1 MNMPMLMR
9 ASSSSCRR
17 CHCRCHRRR
26 VSSRRNCFL
35 CRRQCWWQR
44 REHGRQRC
52 GWRRG
57 CWRGR
62 HSAVTAGRSVPV
74 SWHAGYHCT
83 EGHDCRVRTSPIT
96 CCWRHLSAVV
106 VVTSSCRGGGVIGR
120 FKGFV
125 NAFQFSNLGIDL
137 GKINE
142 AVFSPSDVA
151 ATVAD
156 AASGSNGWGTAAI
169 NLAAEA
175 SVPAKFYMPYVAC
188 LAAAAIAVV
197 VAAELVCWCLA
208 ASCGCCVAKRARG
221 IPGPSGGIAL
231 RSMTPSSTASVA
243 GAPKSG
249 GSHEE
254 PREEAGG
261 ASRKQVHGAQ
271 SKRNSIR
278 WLRFKV
284 RRELSVVPLC
294 RSVSWAVLANVGE
307 R

>member
-1 MNMPMLMR
+1 M
-9 ASSSSCRR
+9 
-17 CHCRCHRRR
+17 
-26 VSSRRNCFL
+26 
-35 CRRQCWWQR
+35 
-44 REHGRQRC
+44 
-52 GWRRG
+52 
-57 CWRGR
+57 
-62 HSAVTAGRSVPV
+62 
-74 SWHAGYHCT
+74 
-83 EGHDCRVRTSPIT
+83 
-96 CCWRHLSAVV
+96 
-106 VVTSSCRGGGVIGR
+106 IGR

-175 SVPAKFYMPYVAC
+175 SMPAKFYMPYVAC
-188 LAAAAIAVV
+188 LVAAAIAVV

-231 RSMTPSSTASVA
+231 RSMTPSSTPSVA

-249 GSHEE
+249 GSQEE
-254 PREEAGG
+254 PQVEAGG

-271 SKRNSIR
+271 SKRSSIR

-284 RRELSVVPLC
+284 RRELTHCAVLPLC
-294 RSVSWAVLANVGE
+294 RLCCGLCWRELRNVDERAVCRYPELQVRSFLTHAWKLGASANALACFASLFLSANTLSAVLALCWIAVVCIVPAVVFGKHLFRAVGDDW
-307 R
+307 RRPGHGKWSWSGTVRHACLLRRRMMWCGA

>member
-1 MNMPMLMR
+1 MPP
-9 ASSSSCRR
+9 AQA
-17 CHCRCHRRR
+17 
-26 VSSRRNCFL
+26 VV
-35 CRRQCWWQR
+35 
-44 REHGRQRC
+44 
-52 GWRRG
+52 
-57 CWRGR
+57 
-62 HSAVTAGRSVPV
+62 AVTAAVTVAASAAAATASSVGASV
-74 SWHAGYHCT
+74 GGSVGSTVGSGAGGGVAAGGVGT
-83 EGHDCRVRTSPIT
+83 V
-96 CCWRHLSAVV
+96 LSLLVGVCQSAGTLGIIAPKGMTAECVPHPSRAVGAVV

-188 LAAAAIAVV
+188 LVAAAIAVV

-221 IPGPSGGIAL
+221 VPGPSGGIAL

-254 PREEAGG
+254 PRVEAGG